1 MSERAMDGGHDD
13 DGIGFTLPIFRIL
26 GEKPIGDLDALT
38 HAHWLFSERDIDRRR
53 GEGIIRKMASLSS
66 FGGRDKHVL

>member
-1 MSERAMDGGHDD
+1 
-13 DGIGFTLPIFRIL
+13 
-26 GEKPIGDLDALT
+26 LDALT

-66 FGGRDKHVL
+66 TSMFCEAVN